1 LALEGLLPRTRR
13 YFRPEGRAA
22 RNVSLRHEA
31 YGNRQPPRDAVRRE
45 VKFVQEKREER
56 EMMNRSIYILCF
68 TMLFFA
74 GTSTPAQQKFEVSPF
89 VGYETSGSYPV
100 NPFNPPLGNLP
111 PVSSLRVNDALAF
124 GTFLNYNL
132 TENTQLE
139 FMWNRNNTSYSGQ
152 SILTGQY
159 HKAFDTTVDQ
169 FQFGA
174 LYMFLNSEH
183 RLRPYV
189 AGGLGFTHD
198 SNGSGTPNR
207 TEFGF
212 NIGGG
217 VKYYVSR
224 HVGLRGDV
232 RWLPTYGSSTN
243 GLYCDPFYGFCYN
256 AQLPNYLNR
265 GSFTGGIIFRF

>member
-1 LALEGLLPRTRR
+1 
-13 YFRPEGRAA
+13 
-22 RNVSLRHEA
+22 
-31 YGNRQPPRDAVRRE
+31 
-45 VKFVQEKREER
+45 
-56 EMMNRSIYILCF
+56 MMNRCIYILCF
-68 TMLFFA
+68 AMLLFV

-100 NPFNPPLGNLP
+100 NPFNPPVGNLP

-132 TENTQLE
+132 TENMQLE

-183 RLRPYV
+183 RLRPYI

-198 SNGSGTPNR
+198 SNGGGTPNR